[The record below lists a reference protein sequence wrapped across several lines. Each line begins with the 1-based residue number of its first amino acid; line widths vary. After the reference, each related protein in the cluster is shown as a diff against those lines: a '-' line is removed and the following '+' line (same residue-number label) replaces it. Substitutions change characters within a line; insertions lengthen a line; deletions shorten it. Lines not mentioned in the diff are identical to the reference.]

1 MFKFLKE
8 RKYRK
13 SLEVNKPDFYKA
25 MEERNFEEMSDIYNE
40 MMRYSDLA
48 ATDGMDRYT
57 FTEILDGYI
66 VKLPFNALSAV
77 RNIGKNFYYILTNDH
92 ILYDTYEY
100 QTEYDTADII
110 FDYLK
115 KENIE
120 ADKIVFIS
128 DTISLTPT
136 AIKTLNLS
144 VGDIIKISLDDKSFT
159 IVKYQKP
166 IFYK

>member
-1 MFKFLKE
+1 MKNFAEL
-8 RKYRK
+8 RKK
-13 SLEVNKPDFYKA
+13 SFEVNKPDFYKA

-77 RNIGKNFYYILTNDH
+77 RNIGKNFYYILTNDY
-92 ILYDTYEY
+92 ILYDTDEY
-100 QTEYDTADII
+100 PTEDDTTDIN

-120 ADKIVFIS
+120 ADKIVFTG
-128 DTISLTPT
+128 DTISLTTT
-136 AIKTLNLS
+136 AIKTLNLA
-144 VGDIIKISLDDKSFT
+144 VGDIIKISVDDKGFT
-159 IVKYQKP
+159 IDKYQKP
-166 IFYK
+166 LFYK